1 MNRKDL
7 TGKRFGRLTALEPT
21 EMRRDGY
28 RVWRCRCDCG
38 GEVLADTKRLA
49 RGTVTDCGC
58 VPKQTSRQGSRAED
72 LAGQT
77 FGDLTVVSRAPNR
90 NGRVCWLCRCVCGRE
105 KEATAHDLKSG
116 KVKSCGCRKKGT
128 KRDLGGQRF
137 GRLTALYP
145 TERRTRSGS
154 VYWHCRCDCGGETEV
169 SESGLVYGGY
179 KSCGCLQRET
189 RKQIPE
195 KLHLVDGTC
204 VEMLEKRKH
213 RSDNKSGFRGVN
225 LTKNGKYRVS
235 IGFQRKRYYIGMFA
249 SYEEAV
255 AARVEAEQQLHGE
268 FLKAYRLWEEKA
280 GGDPKWKESHP
291 FSCRVERSG
300 KKLSLLIPAQQ
311 GD

>member
-1 MNRKDL
+1 MNRK
-7 TGKRFGRLTALEPT
+7 
-21 EMRRDGY
+21 
-28 RVWRCRCDCG
+28 
-38 GEVLADTKRLA
+38 
-49 RGTVTDCGC
+49 
-58 VPKQTSRQGSRAED
+58 
-72 LAGQT
+72 
-77 FGDLTVVSRAPNR
+77 DLTVVSRAPNR

-105 KEATAHDLKSG
+105 KEVTAHDLKSG

-154 VYWHCRCDCGGETEV
+154 VYWHCRCDCG
-169 SESGLVYGGY
+169 
-179 KSCGCLQRET
+179 
-189 RKQIPE
+189 
-195 KLHLVDGTC
+195 
-204 VEMLEKRKH
+204 EMLEKRKH

-280 GGDPKWKESHP
+280 GGDPKWKESHS